1 MITIEPEQK
10 QPGLQVDSM
19 PFMAPQASMLTLT
32 APWVLKDAKATYRPL
47 ARVCENAAKL
57 QRLNIEKLKYE
68 GTYALLGI
76 SEDGSVMALSW
87 RDDAWLPTR
96 APVPSL
102 VARSQV
108 LGLVRLDA
116 QVPLKPVW
124 ARVNSQR
131 LTILKNGQEIE
142 IWRTPALSKPALK
155 PEAPEQEI
163 GTGNSF
169 EDILKPAD
177 VNPPDP
183 EIPTDIADP

>member
-1 MITIEPEQK
+1 VITIESEQK

-57 QRLNIEKLKYE
+57 QRLNIEKLKYA

-131 LTILKNGQEIE
+131 LTILKNGKEIE

-163 GTGNSF
+163 GKGNSF
-169 EDILKPAD
+169 KDILKPAD

-183 EIPTDIADP
+183 EVPIDIAGP

>member
-131 LTILKNGQEIE
+131 LTILKNGQHYPSRLSNQRLQNKRSAQAILS
-142 IWRTPALSKPALK
+142 RT
-155 PEAPEQEI
+155 
-163 GTGNSF
+163 F
-169 EDILKPAD
+169 
-177 VNPPDP
+177 
-183 EIPTDIADP
+183 

>member
-131 LTILKNGQEIE
+131 LTILKNGKEIE

-183 EIPTDIADP
+183 EIPIDIADP

>member
-57 QRLNIEKLKYE
+57 QRLNIEKLKYA

-131 LTILKNGQEIE
+131 LTILKNGKEIE

-169 EDILKPAD
+169 KDILKPAD